1 MMMKSLSFTEIN
13 PFVRYAHLERV
24 LPGIHPT
31 FVKAYDYR
39 LFYLYDGKGSIVV
52 QNEKF
57 DTAKGSLLYFKPGT
71 GYRIVSDKDD
81 PLVFIGINFDFT
93 LDKMKE
99 SVPVPP
105 RKATAFEENE
115 IIDLVHFTDMEIM
128 NHPVHLKNM
137 QVFESS
143 LMEMVNEYSMKKLY
157 YPQRINGLFLALI
170 IEFARYACSQ
180 NTSPFTS
187 LDTIDQILRFIHDNY
202 DQQITNRDIG
212 ARFNFHA
219 NYINKLM
226 VLHTGTSLH
235 QYLINFRISK
245 SIHLM
250 QTTSRTISEI
260 AYAVGF
266 KDVNHFSK
274 AFKKKMGESPKSF
287 KSHAV
292 FIV

>member
-1 MMMKSLSFTEIN
+1 MMMKSMPFTEIN
-13 PFVRYAHLERV
+13 PFVRYVHLERF
-24 LPGIHPT
+24 LPGLHPT

-39 LFYLYDGKGSIVV
+39 LFYLYDGKGSIIV

-57 DTAKGSLLYFKPGT
+57 DPSRGSLLYFKPGT

-81 PLVFIGINFDFT
+81 PLVFIGVNFDFT
-93 LDKMKE
+93 LDKMKAN
-99 SVPVPP
+99 VPVPP
-105 RKATAFEENE
+105 RKATVFDENE
-115 IIDLVHFTDMEIM
+115 LIDLVHFTDMETM
-128 NHPVHLKNM
+128 NRPVHLKNM
-137 QVFESS
+137 QVFESY
-143 LMEMVNEYSMKKLY
+143 LLEMVNEYSMKKLY
-157 YPQRINGLFLALI
+157 YSQRINGLFLALI
-170 IEFARYACSQ
+170 IEFTRSACSQ

-202 DQQITNRDIG
+202 DRQITTRDSG
-212 ARFNFHA
+212 SRFNFHA

-250 QTTSRTISEI
+250 QTTSKTISEI
-260 AYAVGF
+260 AYEVGF

-292 FIV
+292 FIA